1 MTHTTT
7 TTARVPA
14 WKTQPASEK
23 QTALIAQ
30 LLDSKELSEVFETSA
45 RKALA
50 DGLTKGMA
58 STMIEML
65 FDAPRKAAPV
75 AEGAEARTPV
85 AEEGIYER
93 ADVVYKVQKSAAGRF
108 YAKVLVANGARRLTE
123 MGEIVK
129 GSFEYEAGAV
139 NEIGAEDKV
148 SLERAKE
155 LGHLTSICIVSG
167 TPLED
172 AKSVAAGIGPVCA
185 KKF

>member
-1 MTHTTT
+1 
-7 TTARVPA
+7 
-14 WKTQPASEK
+14 
-23 QTALIAQ
+23 
-30 LLDSKELSEVFETSA
+30 
-45 RKALA
+45 
-50 DGLTKGMA
+50 MA